1 MLNKILC
8 VAILGVFA
16 GLMPAGAQTAPATPV
31 AQARIKGTIV
41 VARVVGHVDAVSNTD
56 GQTRTLHE
64 GDKIFEQ
71 TTVVTAAGSSAILA
85 FSNGA
90 TVDVAAGTTLN
101 IETFEQ
107 DPFADDV
114 KLSEIKREPTTS
126 TTRLNLTKGELVG
139 KVVHLNID
147 RGSEFT
153 VQTPVGAAGI
163 RGTTFQI
170 TFNPSGPDG
179 RSFFT
184 ITTQDGTVVFTGVTV
199 NPVNVPA
206 GKQVVVTFDSTN
218 GVPTTPVA
226 AQDTP
231 PAVEAA
237 IQAAS
242 QLIAT
247 AVANTTIGG
256 GSGGPTGTGTGGS
269 TTNPST
275 TPSTTPSN
283 TPPPPLVPAQ
293 PLTPGA
299 GT

>member
-1 MLNKILC
+1 
-8 VAILGVFA
+8 
-16 GLMPAGAQTAPATPV
+16 MPAGAQTAPATPV

-170 TFNPSGPDG
+170 TYTPGPNNTA
-179 RSFFT
+179 FFT
-184 ITTQDGTVVFTGVTV
+184 ITTSDGTVVFTGTTV
-199 NPVNVPA
+199 LPVSVPA
-206 GKQVVVTFDSTN
+206 GKQVVVTFNSTN
-218 GVPTTPVA
+218 GVATTPVA

-231 PAVEAA
+231 PATAAA
-237 IQAAS
+237 IQAES

-269 TTNPST
+269 TTTPTTNPST
-275 TPSTTPSN
+275 TPSQ
-283 TPPPPLVPAQ
+283 PLVPAPQ
-293 PLTPGA
+293 TTPGA
-299 GT
+299 GSGS

>member
-8 VAILGVFA
+8 IAILGFFA
-16 GLMPAGAQTAPATPV
+16 GLLPAGAQTASTTPAAPP
-31 AQARIKGTIV
+31 RIKGTIV

-56 GQTRTLHE
+56 GQTRTLHD
-64 GDKIFEQ
+64 GDKIYEQ
-71 TTVVTAAGSSAILA
+71 TTIVTAAGSSAILA

-90 TVDVAAGTTLN
+90 TVDVAADSTLN
-101 IETFEQ
+101 IELFQQ

-114 KLSEIKREPTTS
+114 NLAKIKKEPGTS

-170 TFNPSGPDG
+170 TFNPSGPNG
-179 RSFFT
+179 TSFFT
-184 ITTQDGTVVFTGVTV
+184 ITTSDGTVVFTGTTV

-206 GKQVVVTFDSTN
+206 GKQVVVTFNSSN

-242 QLIAT
+242 QLIAA

-256 GSGGPTGTGTGGS
+256 GSGGPTGTNGS
-269 TTNPST
+269 TTNPTDNPST
-275 TPSTTPSN
+275 TPS
-283 TPPPPLVPAQ
+283 Q
-293 PLTPGA
+293 PLIPAPQTTPGA
-299 GT
+299 GSPGS